1 MAVTGIGSNYNA
13 YESAYAAQ
21 KNETAKKTEVKEQ
34 QAAQTG
40 NEKSS
45 TSRTTTDYNSYLQK
59 NYDCVKNGNVSISGA
74 YLRKCAS
81 DPEKA
86 KTLEDNL
93 SLYNELYDR
102 SYKSAQKAAAAYG
115 GTVTNYSITW
125 NVDENGN
132 ISMMGSSTVI
142 TESPNKSKGSGQAD
156 WLKKLQEKKKEEQ
169 LAEKKRAEKK
179 QAKREQEER
188 LAEMRA
194 ERKAEGENLQ
204 SYEFKVVGKDV
215 RDLTEKMIAAMKNPN
230 SAAVSATAGLDLK
243 I

>member
-1 MAVTGIGSNYNA
+1 MAMGITNNYNA
-13 YESAYAAQ
+13 YESAYAMQ
-21 KNETAKKTEVKEQ
+21 KNGTAKKTEAKEQ

-40 NEKSS
+40 NATKQTAS
-45 TSRTTTDYNSYLQK
+45 DYNSYLQK
-59 NYDCVKNGNVSISGA
+59 TYDCVKNGGVSISSA
-74 YLRKCAS
+74 YLGKCAS
-81 DPEKA
+81 NPEEA
-86 KTLEDNL
+86 KTLEENL
-93 SLYNELYDR
+93 SLYNEIYDHA
-102 SYKSAQKAAAAYG
+102 YKSAQKTAAAYG
-115 GTVTNYSITW
+115 GTVTSYSMTW

-132 ISMMGSSTVI
+132 ISMMGHGTVVS
-142 TESPNKSKGSGQAD
+142 ESLNKSKGSGQAD

-169 LAEKKRAEKK
+169 LAEKKRVEKK